1 MTGGIAKGCLLGLLA
16 VVISL
21 CVTYPLVT
29 FFIYMK
35 SPLFGWA
42 GVHGGVWLI
51 VWWILFFPVYGILIK
66 IDALRLRR
74 NKRIQNAD
82 LNQA

>member
-1 MTGGIAKGCLLGLLA
+1 
-16 VVISL
+16 
-21 CVTYPLVT
+21 
-29 FFIYMK
+29 MK